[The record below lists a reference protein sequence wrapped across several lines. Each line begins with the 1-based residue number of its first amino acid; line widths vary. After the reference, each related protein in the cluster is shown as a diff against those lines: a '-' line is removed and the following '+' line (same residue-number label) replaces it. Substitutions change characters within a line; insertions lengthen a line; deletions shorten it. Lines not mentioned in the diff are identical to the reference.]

1 MEKQQ
6 VVSSLKA
13 FVEKDLLHGDAK
25 DLDEKT
31 PLLELRLLDSFSI
44 VSLLTYIE
52 SQFGVALPIE
62 SLEIDRLKDIDTIA
76 DMVIESAEAKT

>member
-13 FVEKDLLHGDAK
+13 FVETDLLHGDAK

-44 VSLLTYIE
+44 VSLLSYIE
-52 SQFGVALPIE
+52 SNFGVSVPIE

-76 DMVIESAEAKT
+76 DLVMEASGAN